1 MQFVCQLLRQ
11 ACWAASHVLLA
22 IYVSWFAQASCILY
36 HDFMRSCCIP
46 SQAQQ
51 LLDQP
56 DIAALRDKVLIE
68 AVARTLGAPSQLLQC
83 SRRTQACLQGCT
95 VAGLLLTHHG
105 LTSATAAAAAL
116 RYNQLEPVACVLFD
130 LLNKHEHIP
139 AVLAD
144 ITEFVS
150 RRNHDNRLVR
160 SADSAT

>member
-1 MQFVCQLLRQ
+1 MLLTNAVR
-11 ACWAASHVLLA
+11 C
-22 IYVSWFAQASCILY
+22 F
-36 HDFMRSCCIP
+36 CIP

-68 AVARTLGAPSQLLQC
+68 AVARTLGALLKQLQSASRMKLQDC
-83 SRRTQACLQGCT
+83 NVT
-95 VAGLLLTHHG
+95 GLRLTYHAFNF
-105 LTSATAAAAAL
+105 ATTAAAAL
-116 RYNQLEPVACVLFD
+116 RYNQLEPVACMLFD

-144 ITEFVS
+144 ITEFIS

-160 SADSAT
+160 SVESAQ